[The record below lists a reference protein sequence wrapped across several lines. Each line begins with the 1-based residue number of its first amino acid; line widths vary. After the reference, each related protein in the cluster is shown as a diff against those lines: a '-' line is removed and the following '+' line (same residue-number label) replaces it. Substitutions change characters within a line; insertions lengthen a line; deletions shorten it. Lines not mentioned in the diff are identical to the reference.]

1 MEGSGRAG
9 GWEIRNAK
17 NAQNGG
23 IGVSLRISG
32 AVLPKKSEISLGKLP
47 SICQFQGGFF
57 AILRLAISGE
67 GCYNKGTLG
76 AWYGC
81 RAERLHAIRR
91 KRFHPSRRNAS
102 PHFLSLSPFLRSDS
116 FPLSRRPVS
125 PGRAS
130 TRRFV
135 PAEPRSMRCACGI
148 GCRGAGGAKG
158 TPPCGGVPFAVFRE
172 SGAGSAGGSG
182 GYDTAAHYNIM
193 YNRPGEKVSPGGKAA
208 GQGFP
213 SKA

>member
-1 MEGSGRAG
+1 M
-9 GWEIRNAK
+9 
-17 NAQNGG
+17 
-23 IGVSLRISG
+23 RISG
-32 AVLPKKSEISLGKLP
+32 AFLTKKSEISLGKLP

-81 RAERLHAIRR
+81 RAERLHTIRR

-125 PGRAS
+125 PGRVS

-158 TPPCGGVPFAVFRE
+158 TPPCG
-172 SGAGSAGGSG
+172 
-182 GYDTAAHYNIM
+182 AASLLLFFG
-193 YNRPGEKVSPGGKAA
+193 RAARALPGGAA
-208 GQGFP
+208 DTILRHIII
-213 SKA
+213 